1 MPCKKMSKDVSIP
14 TFTIQYLMESGQGLT
29 SNVLCHLWHYALS
42 GFIGILTSEIV
53 NSENAE
59 ERKREK

>member
-29 SNVLCHLWHYALS
+29 SNDGC
-42 GFIGILTSEIV
+42 GQEEGSEG
-53 NSENAE
+53 
-59 ERKREK
+59 

>member
-29 SNVLCHLWHYALS
+29 SNGGSMFRVTTESAPTLKYFL
-42 GFIGILTSEIV
+42 F
-53 NSENAE
+53 
-59 ERKREK
+59 

>member
-29 SNVLCHLWHYALS
+29 SNEEFILFAFSYTESCRYSINVL
-42 GFIGILTSEIV
+42 
-53 NSENAE
+53 N
-59 ERKREK
+59 

>member
-29 SNVLCHLWHYALS
+29 SNH
-42 GFIGILTSEIV
+42 F
-53 NSENAE
+53 
-59 ERKREK
+59 KRHRHVQE

>member
-29 SNVLCHLWHYALS
+29 SNK
-42 GFIGILTSEIV
+42 
-53 NSENAE
+53 ENGLKWAKIE
-59 ERKREK
+59 NELEFDA